1 MLCLFPIFMLGV
13 KSQYVIGRMRI
24 ICIGSVLPQ
33 HTLFMVLC
41 ISASGLLMELWF
53 VGNFFSKALLAIFC
67 YIVVTNCL

>member
-24 ICIGSVLPQ
+24 ICIGSVL
-33 HTLFMVLC
+33 C

-53 VGNFFSKALLAIFC
+53 VGNFF
-67 YIVVTNCL
+67 